1 MPTGDHSI
9 RAVLFDFGGVLLQHG
24 DGIDH
29 AAIES
34 RFDLPQGTLR
44 RCREQDS
51 RYAESR
57 LGRCTHEEW
66 LESVRIALR
75 QAVGRLGD
83 AVFQAF
89 LEADRPL
96 NQDVI
101 HLVDGLRPYYRTGV
115 ISNATTGLEK
125 RFGDEFGIAHLFDV
139 VVGSGDIGVT
149 KPAAGIYLHAAER
162 LELLAAACVFID
174 DVQRHVDGALA
185 VGMKGLRFVSFP
197 QLLADLRSLGVQV

>member
-1 MPTGDHSI
+1 MPTGDQSI
-9 RAVLFDFGGVLLQHG
+9 QAVLFDFGGVLLQHF

-29 AAIES
+29 TAIEE
-34 RFDLPQGTLR
+34 RFGLRPGTLR

-57 LGRCTHEEW
+57 LGCCTHEEW

-75 QAVGRLGD
+75 QAVGRFGD

-89 LEADRPL
+89 MEADRPL

-101 HLVDGLRPYYRTGV
+101 RLVDRLRPCYRTGV

-149 KPAAGIYLHAAER
+149 KPEREIYLHTADR
-162 LELLAAACVFID
+162 LGLPPQVCVFVD
-174 DVQRHVDGALA
+174 DVQRHVDGAIA
-185 VGMKGLRFVSFP
+185 VGMKGFRFVSYP
-197 QLLADLRSLGVQV
+197 QLLADLRSLGVRA